1 MNIVITGA
9 GKGIGFELAKLFAN
23 NKHKTFSISRN
34 IENLQKIE
42 NEYLK
47 SVSFDLVNGNY
58 HDLLQEINAFIPYV
72 DVLINNAGLLINKA
86 FTDFT
91 DEDFDM
97 IFRTNV
103 NAVAKLSRTLINE
116 LKKGSHIVNI
126 SSIGGVQGSSKFPG
140 LALYSASKGAVSILT
155 EAMAEELKEN
165 KIYVNALALGAVQT
179 EMLAEAF
186 PGYKAP
192 LQANEMAEY
201 IYNFSLTGHKFYN
214 GKVLPVSVSTP

>member
-9 GKGIGFELAKLFAN
+9 GKGIGFELVKLFCN
-23 NKHKTFSISRN
+23 NKHKTISISRN
-34 IENLQKIE
+34 IDNLEKIG

-47 SVSFDLVNGNY
+47 PVSFDLIDGDY
-58 HDLLQEINAFIPYV
+58 QILLQQIKEFIPHV
-72 DVLINNAGLLINKA
+72 DILINNAGLLINKP
-86 FTDFT
+86 FGDFT
-91 DEDFDM
+91 DDDFDK
-97 IFRTNV
+97 IFHTNV
-103 NAVAKLSRTLINE
+103 NAIAKLSRTL
-116 LKKGSHIVNI
+116 LKEFKSGSHIVNI

-165 KIYVNALALGAVQT
+165 KIFVNALALGAVQT

-192 LQANEMAEY
+192 LQSNEMAEY
-201 IYNFSLTGHKFYN
+201 IFEFALKGHKYYN
-214 GKVLPVSVSTP
+214 GKVLSVSLSTP

>member
-23 NKHKTFSISRN
+23 SKHKTFSISRN
-34 IENLQKIE
+34 IENLQRVQ

-47 SVSFDLVNGNY
+47 PVSFDLVDGNY
-58 HDLLQEINAFIPYV
+58 QDLLQKINDFVPHV
-72 DVLINNAGLLINKA
+72 DVLINNAGLLINKP
-86 FTDFT
+86 FIDFT
-91 DEDFDM
+91 DEDFDR
-97 IFRTNV
+97 IFHTNV
-103 NAVAKLSRTLINE
+103 NAVAKLSRTLLNV
-116 LKKGSHIVNI
+116 LKSGSHIVNI

-155 EAMAEELKEN
+155 EAMAEELKDN
-165 KIYVNALALGAVQT
+165 KIFVNALALGAVQT

-201 IYNFSLTGHKFYN
+201 IYNFALSGHKFYN